1 MLPAGLTPTQKGLV
15 DISGPSVLVCMQ
27 ELTKQA
33 KKLGEA
39 ELKRRLVMLKEE
51 CVPDDGVTKTADAE
65 EDVEEKEEEEG
76 PTATVQEVDSDASP
90 PTREAR
96 VGDGPR
102 TLADREAALWRWC
115 VIYTCLPCPAC
126 GLIGA
131 VVLCALDSRTRR
143 TRRRASWTSS
153 CRA

>member
-1 MLPAGLTPTQKGLV
+1 
-15 DISGPSVLVCMQ
+15 MQ

-65 EDVEEKEEEEG
+65 EEVEEKEEEEG

-96 VGDGPR
+96 VGEGPR
-102 TLADREAALWRWC
+102 NPAGREAALWRWC
-115 VIYTCLPCPAC
+115 VIHPCLMVSC

-131 VVLCALDSRTRR
+131 VLLRRLDSRTRR